1 MWQARNL
8 AGLVGSNLGWY
19 DGPTVRL
26 HGFSTCC
33 PSTKESTM
41 SNTPTQELID
51 DLRRSVRRWKTLA
64 LTLLLGLGVVMVL
77 GGGAAVM
84 QVQRARQQ
92 EEAARQAGVEAPPP
106 GAGAQEQAKGDPFP
120 RTGRAAGAQRR

>member
-1 MWQARNL
+1 
-8 AGLVGSNLGWY
+8 
-19 DGPTVRL
+19 
-26 HGFSTCC
+26 
-33 PSTKESTM
+33 M
-41 SNTPTQELID
+41 SNTPTQKLIN

-92 EEAARQAGVEAPPP
+92 EEAARQAEMEARQQ
-106 GAGAQEQAKGDPFP
+106 AEEAQEQA
-120 RTGRAAGAQRR
+120 RRNLYARLVEQAAAERQKE